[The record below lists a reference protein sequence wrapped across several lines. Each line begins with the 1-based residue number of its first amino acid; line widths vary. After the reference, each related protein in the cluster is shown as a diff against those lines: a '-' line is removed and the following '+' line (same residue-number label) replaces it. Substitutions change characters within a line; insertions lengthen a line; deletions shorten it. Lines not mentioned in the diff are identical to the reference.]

1 MEQLT
6 EYINPELLVLIPV
19 LYLIGIGFKK
29 SERIRDKDIPLLV
42 GVIGVIFAV
51 LYTVA
56 TTSTTGPQDIVMML
70 FSSITQGILCAGAS
84 VYVNQLVKQ
93 SSKSE

>member
-56 TTSTTGPQDIVMML
+56 TTSTTEPQDIVMML